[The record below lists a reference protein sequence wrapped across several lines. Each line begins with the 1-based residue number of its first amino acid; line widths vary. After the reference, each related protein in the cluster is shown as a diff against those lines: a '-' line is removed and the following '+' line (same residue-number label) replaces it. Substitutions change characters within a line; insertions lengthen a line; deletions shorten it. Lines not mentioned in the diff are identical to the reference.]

1 MARLDSVLLAVLVF
15 CSTATPQRT
24 KVFKRAEREFIQQFD
39 TYEPRPVNEKCLR
52 CLCST
57 TCSDINNNNCA
68 EADCLKISRDYWIE
82 SGSPE
87 VRWGAPQNDD
97 PYLDCASDFD
107 CSVRSVQ
114 GFMHRFQEDCNGDGI
129 IDCDDFVNL
138 HWFGFGLG
146 PGECKNSEL
155 PEVYLQH
162 YQWCKNLNL

>member
-1 MARLDSVLLAVLVF
+1 MFRVKTLKRTIFNNNMLV
-15 CSTATPQRT
+15 ATPQRT

-114 GFMHRFQEDCNGDGI
+114 GFMHRFQEVNIRTGFRGYCNFI
-129 IDCDDFVNL
+129 IL
-138 HWFGFGLG
+138 TGL
-146 PGECKNSEL
+146 
-155 PEVYLQH
+155 
-162 YQWCKNLNL
+162 